1 MFPLLNPSAPQL
13 VCSNYEVVAVSNNEQ
28 YEIDKIYTLNAFAG
42 YALRPIFKFVSVR
55 WRRNIIYICITP
67 FLTGSS

>member
-42 YALRPIFKFVSVR
+42 YALQA
-55 WRRNIIYICITP
+55 YLQICVCP
-67 FLTGSS
+67 LKA